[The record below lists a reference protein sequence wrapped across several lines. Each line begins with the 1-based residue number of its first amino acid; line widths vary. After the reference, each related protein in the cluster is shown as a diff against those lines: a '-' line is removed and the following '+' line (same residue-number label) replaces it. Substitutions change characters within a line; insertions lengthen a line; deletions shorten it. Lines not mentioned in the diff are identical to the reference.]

1 LRFSTPLLFSGI
13 LFCLAFFSCDTKI
26 DEPNLVDSTPV
37 ITEEF
42 QAGLAFFQEL
52 EAQSDLQNSSLKG
65 PIFSYEEVDS
75 TRQRTTVLRFD
86 TSWNITH
93 EEIQYENGNTYLP
106 AADLTKK
113 WSHDSNKLPSRCET
127 IFENEMTHF
136 ETFTY
141 NFEKK
146 EKQIERYS
154 KDSLLLSTTV
164 LTFNADGTILKKSEN
179 DILGSATVTYYEY
192 DQELQVVD
200 EFQLD
205 TKLKDTLYHFQFE
218 YHYDSLGNWIEQ
230 TIMGED
236 VIERKFRT
244 YVYQKAP

>member
-1 LRFSTPLLFSGI
+1 MRFSSPFLLSI
-13 LFCLAFFSCDTKI
+13 SVFCLPFFSCDTKV
-26 DEPNLVDSTPV
+26 DEPTIVDSTPV
-37 ITEEF
+37 ITQEF
-42 QAGLAFFQEL
+42 QDGLTFFQDF
-52 EAQSDLQNSSLKG
+52 EAQSDLQKSWLKG
-65 PIFSYEEVDS
+65 PVFSYEEVDS
-75 TRQRTTVLRFD
+75 TRQRKTLLRFD
-86 TSWNITH
+86 KSWNIAH

-106 AADLTKK
+106 AADLTKN
-113 WSHDSNKLPSRCET
+113 WSYDSNKLPIRCET

-154 KDSLLLSTTV
+154 KDSLLLSTTI
-164 LTFNADGTILKKSEN
+164 LAFNVDGTIQKKSEN
-179 DILGSATVTYYEY
+179 DILGTTTVTYYEY

-205 TKLKDTLYHFQFE
+205 TKLKDTLYHFQIE
-218 YHYDSLGNWIEQ
+218 YRYDSLGNWIEQ
-230 TIMGED
+230 TILNED
-236 VIERKFRT
+236 LIERKFRT